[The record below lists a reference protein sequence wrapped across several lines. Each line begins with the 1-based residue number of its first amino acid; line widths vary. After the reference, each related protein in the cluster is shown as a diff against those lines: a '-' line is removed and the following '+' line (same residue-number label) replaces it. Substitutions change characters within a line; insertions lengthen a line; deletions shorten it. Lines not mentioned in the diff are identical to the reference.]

1 MLYERDETNIKV
13 CLYLFIMSSS
23 KYTSILDDYRALQLD
38 NQRLRQKSDTNVK
51 KNQDLRRQI
60 DELQLKLVAKQ
71 KTIDEYRVINKNQ
84 ADELYKLR
92 QQLQT
97 QYKVNP

>member
-1 MLYERDETNIKV
+1 
-13 CLYLFIMSSS
+13 MSSS
-23 KYTSILDDYRALQLD
+23 EYTSILDDYQALQLHYQALQLQ
-38 NQRLRQKSDTNVK
+38 NQRLRQNSDLNVN
-51 KNQDLRRQI
+51 KNQNLRRQI
-60 DELQLKLVAKQ
+60 DKLQLKLIAKQ